1 MSIVCQEGELSITQW
16 FTEWWRVVRLAG
28 IALVVLALAGPWWY
42 DKIYVPAEYECHR
55 PNIRLEGDFYGVP
68 IAGFWQITKLVNMVP
83 MLVQHT
89 YPGSIGAREIGGLL
103 LWFALTLVLIGPVIS
118 MLLRL
123 KRRQTRWLWLHISS
137 LILVIAMVSYALL
150 NLSAYHPILIWGLW
164 LYACSVFLIL
174 VEALVAKLVPKR
186 QQTAAM

>member
-55 PNIRLEGDFYGVP
+55 PNIRLEGDFCGVP
-68 IAGFWQITKLVNMVP
+68 IAGFWQITELVNMVP

-118 MLLRL
+118 NVITTQEAADPLAVVA
-123 KRRQTRWLWLHISS
+123 HIV
-137 LILVIAMVSYALL
+137 LDLVIAMVSYALL

-174 VEALVAKLVPKR
+174 VEALVAELVPKR